1 MPRPI
6 FGISRHASNAGPGK
20 ARSPRHVA
28 APAVRWVKRQ
38 LKLPESTSSCTPF
51 AWELCPKV
59 ASKFAVVDNYT
70 AHYLVAGEG
79 PTAVVL
85 IASQVVLARSY
96 RSTVNALA
104 REHTVYCIELPGCG
118 RSDSVRKPF
127 DQQQYAE
134 WIVKFLEHLNISS
147 AVIIGH
153 SCSAAPAITLAASH
167 PKYVSHLI
175 LVSAIGRHAAE
186 CEPPATTFIQ

>member
-1 MPRPI
+1 MPRPT
-6 FGISRHASNAGPGK
+6 FGVSQRASNAGPSK

-38 LKLPESTSSCTPF
+38 LILPESTSSWTPF
-51 AWELCPKV
+51 GWELCPKI

-79 PTAVVL
+79 PTALVL
-85 IASQVVLARSY
+85 LASQVVLARSY

-104 REHTVYCIELPGCG
+104 REHTVYCVELPGCG
-118 RSDSVRKPF
+118 RSDSLRRPF
-127 DQQQYAE
+127 DHQQYAE
-134 WIVKFLEHLNISS
+134 WIVKFLEHLNISN

-153 SCSAAPAITLAASH
+153 SCSAAPAITLAALY
-167 PKYVSHLI
+167 PQYVSHLV
-175 LVSAIGRHAAE
+175 LVSAIGKHAAVH
-186 CEPPATTFIQ
+186 TQ